1 MKTIIDMNKIT
12 NIIAQTNW
20 KQQGKDIFFLFVG
33 VLMYATG
40 YTAFILPEKV
50 VQ

>member
-20 KQQGKDIFFLFVG
+20 KQQGKDIFFFLSE
-33 VLMYATG
+33 Y
-40 YTAFILPEKV
+40 
-50 VQ
+50 